1 MGEAYDIIIIG
12 SGPGGYVAAIRA
24 GQLGL
29 KTAII
34 EREKESIGGTC
45 LNVGCIPTK
54 VLLRSAEVLTM
65 ARDGKEFGV
74 RADNVQLDLAAV
86 IARKERIV
94 QERRRGVESLLA
106 KNKATVFIGAGSIT
120 APGKVRVQS
129 KDGVQE
135 IEGRNIIIA
144 TGAAPKSLPFAQ
156 IDEKNII
163 SSTGALALSELPAH
177 IAIIGA
183 GAIGVEFA
191 SLLQEFGSKVTLIE
205 ALPQILPLE
214 DKESA
219 AEVARAFR
227 ARGIRMLPGAKVSAV
242 SQTPNGVT
250 IQVTGADGIA
260 EDIVADKLLMA
271 VGRRPVIEGL
281 GLDEVGVKCE
291 RGFVVVD
298 GNMRSS
304 VKGIYAI
311 GDCVTLT
318 GQGAH
323 LQLAHVASAEGI
335 LAVETIAGLEAKPL
349 DYNAIPRAVYSH
361 PEVAS
366 IGLTEEQA
374 IQQGYEVKLGKF
386 PLRASSKSGILGERG
401 GMVKLVTDA
410 KYGEI
415 LGMHM
420 VGPHA
425 TEIIAEMAVAKRLEA
440 TVEELAHT
448 VHAHPTVAEAVMEA
462 AHAVLGGAIHT

>member
-1 MGEAYDIIIIG
+1 MSETYDIIIIG

-34 EREKESIGGTC
+34 EKEFLGGTC

-54 VLLRSAEVLTM
+54 ALLRSAEVLTT
-65 ARDGKEFGV
+65 ARDARQFGIV
-74 RADNVQLDLAAV
+74 AGDIQLDLPAV
-86 IARKERIV
+86 IARKDKIV
-94 QERRRGVESLLA
+94 LERRRGVEALMA
-106 KNKATVFIGAGSIT
+106 KNKATVYSGTGSIA
-120 APGKVRVQS
+120 APGKVVVTG
-129 KDGVQE
+129 KDGKQE
-135 IEGRNIIIA
+135 LAAKAIIIA
-144 TGAAPKSLPFAQ
+144 TGSAPKSLPFAQ
-156 IDEKNII
+156 IDEKTII
-163 SSTGALALSELPAH
+163 SSTGALELTELPAH
-177 IAIIGA
+177 VAIIGA

-214 DKESA
+214 DKDSA
-219 AEVARAFR
+219 AELARAFR
-227 ARGIRMLPGAKVSAV
+227 SRGIRMLTAAKV
-242 SQTPNGVT
+242 TGVDKT
-250 IQVTGADGIA
+250 GAGVVVHVTGSDGVA
-260 EDIVADKLLMA
+260 EDIAADKLLMA
-271 VGRRPVIEGL
+271 VGRRPVTEHIGL
-281 GLDEVGVKCE
+281 EAAGVKME

-298 GNMRSS
+298 GNMRTS
-304 VKGIYAI
+304 VKGVYAI
-311 GDCVTLT
+311 GDCVVLE

-335 LAVETIAGLEAKPL
+335 VAVETIAGHDVKPL

-374 IQQGYEVKLGKF
+374 IQQGYELKIGKF
-386 PLRASSKSGILGERG
+386 PMRASSKSGILGERG

-420 VGPHA
+420 VGPMA
-425 TEIIAEMAVAKRLEA
+425 TEIIAEIAVAKRLEA

-462 AHAVLGGAIHT
+462 AHAALGGAIHI

>member
-1 MGEAYDIIIIG
+1 MSDVYDIVIIG

-29 KTAII
+29 KTAIV
-34 EREKESIGGTC
+34 EKEHLGGTC

-54 VLLRSAEVLTM
+54 VLLRSAEVLTL
-65 ARDGKEFGV
+65 AREGKEFGV
-74 RADNVQLDLAAV
+74 LADGVRLDLPTV
-86 IARKERIV
+86 IARKEKIV
-94 QERRRGVESLLA
+94 QERRKGVEALMA
-106 KNKATVFIGAGSIT
+106 KNKATVYTGAGSIIG
-120 APGKVRVQS
+120 AGKVRVQG
-129 KDGVQE
+129 KDGAQVV
-135 IEGRNIIIA
+135 EGRNIIIA
-144 TGAAPKSLPFAQ
+144 TGSAPKSLPFAT
-156 IDEKNII
+156 IDEKTII
-163 SSTGALALSELPAH
+163 SSTGALLLTDLPVH
-177 IAIIGA
+177 VAIIGA

-214 DKESA
+214 DKDAA

-227 ARGIRMLPGAKVSAV
+227 SRGIRMMTAAKVGSVTPSA
-242 SQTPNGVT
+242 NGVT
-250 IQVTGADGIA
+250 LQVTGSDGA
-260 EDIVADKLLMA
+260 TEDIVADKLLMA
-271 VGRRPVIEGL
+271 VGRRPVTEGA
-281 GLDEVGVKCE
+281 GLETVGVKTD

-298 GNMRSS
+298 GNMRSN
-304 VKGIYAI
+304 VQGIYAI
-311 GDCVTLT
+311 GDCITVA

-335 LAVETIAGLEAKPL
+335 LAVETIAGHTVKPL

-374 IQQGYEVKLGKF
+374 TQQGYQLKIGKF
-386 PLRASSKSGILGERG
+386 PMRASSKSGILGERG

-415 LGMHM
+415 LGMSM
-420 VGPHA
+420 VGPMA
-425 TEIIAEMAVAKRLEA
+425 TEIIAEIAVAKRLEA
-440 TVEELAHT
+440 TVEEIAQT

-462 AHAVLGGAIHT
+462 AHAALGGAIHF